1 MTGNSHALLLYSC
14 VDETKQAVRTEGPM
28 DDAPHPEPGTLIN
41 RELSWL
47 AFACRV
53 VALAEEPTLPLM
65 ERVKFAGIMGM
76 IYDEFVMK
84 RIGGLRQRIARGDPG
99 LSPDGLTATAQLEAC
114 REELARHEARLSE
127 LLVATLL
134 PALAG
139 AGTPLRAFAS
149 LDAAQRDVL
158 RARFSDTIQP
168 TLTPLAVDVSHPFP
182 FISNLGLNLA
192 LEVTDRGQRKRF
204 VRLKVPIQGERW
216 LTLPDGPGCVA
227 VEDVILNSLDL
238 MFPAALAIEGYPFR
252 VIRGAKDSPWDQGD
266 PGVDASPGQ
275 LLAMVAWELEARRF
289 AGVVRLQV
297 GSAMPARL
305 RAWLA
310 AQLEIESSD
319 VGIIDAPLAQGDLA
333 AFPGPREAIHHD
345 APHVPAELAR
355 FRGLSAKQPERLFAE
370 IRRGDVLVHHPYQ
383 TFDRS
388 VLMFLDAAS
397 RDPEV
402 VAIKLTIYRI
412 SARAPVIEKLLE
424 AVRAGKQVAVLVE
437 ITARFDEAPNMRWAH
452 LLEREGVHVVYGMA
466 QLKTHAKLAMVVR
479 RENDGIRRYCHLG
492 TGNYHDGTARLYEDL
507 GLFTANPE
515 LGDDVAALFNELTG
529 ATPYDR
535 YRHLLVA
542 PRYLR
547 GRFTELIRREAEH
560 AHAGRPCGIRAK
572 MNQLQDPAL
581 IGELYAASQAGVPIE
596 LNVRGLCCLRAGVP
610 GLSETI
616 QVFSVV
622 GRFLEHSRV
631 YRFENGGAPEHF
643 IGSADWMKRNLDRR
657 VEQIVPILD
666 RGIAREIDAILD
678 SYRDD
683 NASAWDMQPDG
694 SYRQRQPADDEPCQ
708 VVQETLIK
716 RANAMLESTPQV
728 DATAA
733 SSIGVSPVSI

>member
-1 MTGNSHALLLYSC
+1 
-14 VDETKQAVRTEGPM
+14 M
-28 DDAPHPEPGTLIN
+28 DDAPLPEPGSLIN
-41 RELSWL
+41 RERSWL
-47 AFACRV
+47 DFACRV
-53 VALAEEPTLPLM
+53 VALAEDSGRPLM

-84 RIGGLRQRIARGDPG
+84 RIGGLRLRLARGDAG
-99 LSPDGLTATAQLEAC
+99 LSPDGLTAEAQLEAC
-114 REELARHEARLSE
+114 RDELARHETRLGRLIVDE
-127 LLVATLL
+127 LL
-134 PALAG
+134 PALART
-139 AGTPLRAFAS
+139 GTPLLTF
-149 LDAAQRDVL
+149 DALYAPQREAL
-158 RARFSDTIQP
+158 RRHFRDTIEP

-192 LEVTDRGQRKRF
+192 LEVTDRGQRQRF
-204 VRLKVPIQGERW
+204 VRLKVPIQGQRW
-216 LTLPDGPGCVA
+216 IPLPGGDGCVA
-227 VEDVILNSLDL
+227 VEEVILNSLDL
-238 MFPAALAIEGYPFR
+238 MFPAAVSIEGYPFR

-266 PGVDASPGQ
+266 PGPDATAGQ

-297 GSAMPARL
+297 GSSMPERM

-310 AQLEIESSD
+310 AHLEVGMHD
-319 VGIIDAPLAQGDLA
+319 VGEITGPLAQGDLT
-333 AFPGPREAIHHD
+333 AFPGPQDPLHHD
-345 APHVPAELAR
+345 MPHTPAQHPR
-355 FRGLSAKQPERLFAE
+355 FRDLSAKQPERVFAE
-370 IRRGDVLVHHPYQ
+370 LRRGDILVHHPYQ
-383 TFDRS
+383 SFDRS
-388 VLMFLDAAS
+388 VLLFLDAAS
-397 RDPEV
+397 RDPQV

-452 LLEREGVHVVYGMA
+452 LLEREGVHVVYGME

-479 RENDGIRRYCHLG
+479 RENGGIRRYCHLG

-507 GLFTANPE
+507 GLFTANTA

-547 GRFTELIRREAEH
+547 ERFTGLIRREAEH
-560 AHAGRPCGIRAK
+560 ARAGRPSGIRAK

-610 GLSETI
+610 GLSDTI
-616 QVFSVV
+616 RVYSVV

-631 YRFENGGAPEHF
+631 YRFENGGEPEHF
-643 IGSADWMKRNLDRR
+643 LGSADWMKRNLDRR

-666 RGIAREIDAILD
+666 RGVAREIDAILD

-694 SYRQRQPADDEPCQ
+694 SYVRRTPAADEPARE
-708 VVQETLIK
+708 VQQLLIDM
-716 RANAMLESTPQV
+716 AASGCPDAVESTVRADRTPGEAV
-728 DATAA
+728 A
-733 SSIGVSPVSI
+733 